1 MTGRRHF
8 LQLAGSMS
16 VAPGLALAASAE
28 SASSPHMLQRGDF
41 APLLGHAFDVDA
53 GAARMRLV
61 EVGALPNCSDREC
74 SFHLQ
79 FQVISGQP
87 VRQGTWAIEH
97 PRLGRHLVFLS
108 PNGVGGMQVE
118 AVFNRG

>member
-8 LQLAGSMS
+8 LQLAGSVS
-16 VAPGLALAASAE
+16 VAPGLALAASE
-28 SASSPHMLQRGDF
+28 SPSSPHMLQRGDF
-41 APLLGHAFDVDA
+41 APLLGHVFDVDA
-53 GAARMRLV
+53 GTARMRLV

-87 VRQGTWAIEH
+87 VPQGSWTIEH
-97 PRLGRHLVFLS
+97 PRLGSHLVFLS
-108 PNGVGGMQVE
+108 PNDANAMQVE